1 MVSCSSEIKQKV
13 IQELNE
19 KHGKDLLD
27 LHKCTE
33 LYENLLAQK
42 AAIEKEVTC
51 SVFDDVHHISCFDK
65 L

>member
-1 MVSCSSEIKQKV
+1 MVSCSSEIKRRV

-27 LHKCTE
+27 LEKCRELHK
-33 LYENLLAQK
+33 NLLAQK

-51 SVFDDVHHISCFDK
+51 SVLDTE
-65 L
+65 